1 MLKINR
7 YQPVVKIQRM
17 VDWLVT
23 GLGLLILFLSLGLL
37 CMVVFNL
44 LYVGSGRLSWDF
56 LTQFPSRFPAQA
68 GILSAWVGSTLM
80 MMCTAVIA
88 IPLGVGAA
96 IYLEEYAGKRWY
108 NTLIEIS
115 IANLAGVPSIIYGLL
130 ALSVLVYGA
139 GLGQTMLVAGL
150 TLAMMTFPVITLAAR
165 EALRA
170 VPITLREAAWSI
182 GCDHRQVVCDYV
194 LPQAWPGILTGIIV
208 GLSRAIGEAAP
219 LIAIGTLTY
228 VAFLPPLPVQDSFP
242 FVNGAWLMEPFS
254 ALPVQMFS
262 WISRP
267 QAGFQQNAAAAGV
280 VLLALSL
287 LMNLLA
293 IMIRYRLRKRP
304 VHG

>member
-1 MLKINR
+1 MQKIKR
-7 YQPVVKIQRM
+7 YQPVVRMQRA
-17 VDWLVT
+17 VDMAVT
-23 GLGLLILFLSLGLL
+23 ALGLLILFLSLGLL
-37 CMVVFNL
+37 CMVVLNL
-44 LYVGSGRLSWDF
+44 VYVGSGRLTWAF
-56 LTQFPSRFPAQA
+56 LTGFPSRFPYQA
-68 GILSAWVGSTLM
+68 GILSAWVGSTLVM
-80 MMCTAVIA
+80 ICTASIA

-96 IYLEEYAGKRWY
+96 IYLEEYASKRWY
-108 NTLIEIS
+108 STLIEIS

-130 ALSVLVYGA
+130 ALSVLIYGA

-170 VPITLREAAWSI
+170 VPVTLREAAWSI
-182 GCDHRQVVCDYV
+182 GCDRRQVVWGYV

-228 VAFLPPLPVQDSFP
+228 VAFLPSSPLQDTFP
-242 FVNGAWLMEPFS
+242 FVNGAWLLEPFS
-254 ALPVQMFS
+254 ALPVQMFN

-267 QAGFQQNAAAAGV
+267 QAGFQHNAAAAGV

-287 LMNLLA
+287 LMNLLS
-293 IMIRYRLRKRP
+293 ILIRYRLRKRP
-304 VHG
+304 IHG

>member
-1 MLKINR
+1 MQKIKR
-7 YQPVVKIQRM
+7 YQPVVRLQRA
-17 VDWLVT
+17 VDMAVT
-23 GLGLLILFLSLGLL
+23 ALGLLILFLSLGLL
-37 CMVVFNL
+37 CMVVLNL
-44 LYVGSGRLSWDF
+44 VYVGSGRLTWAF
-56 LTQFPSRFPAQA
+56 LTGFPSRFPDQA
-68 GILSAWVGSTLM
+68 GILSAWVGSTLVM
-80 MMCTAVIA
+80 ICTASIA

-96 IYLEEYAGKRWY
+96 IYLEEYASKRWY
-108 NTLIEIS
+108 STLIEIS

-130 ALSVLVYGA
+130 ALSVLIYGA

-170 VPITLREAAWSI
+170 VPVTLREAAWSI
-182 GCDHRQVVCDYV
+182 GCDRRQVVWGYV

-228 VAFLPPLPVQDSFP
+228 VAFLPSSPLQDTFP
-242 FVNGAWLMEPFS
+242 FVNGAWLLEPFS
-254 ALPVQMFS
+254 ALPVQMFN

-267 QAGFQQNAAAAGV
+267 QAGFQHNAAAAGV

-287 LMNLLA
+287 LMNLLS
-293 IMIRYRLRKRP
+293 ILIRYRLRKRP
-304 VHG
+304 IHG

>member
-1 MLKINR
+1 MQKIKR
-7 YQPVVKIQRM
+7 YQPVVRMQRA
-17 VDWLVT
+17 VDMAVT
-23 GLGLLILFLSLGLL
+23 ALGLLILFLSLGLL
-37 CMVVFNL
+37 CMVVLNL
-44 LYVGSGRLSWDF
+44 VYVGSGRLTWAF
-56 LTQFPSRFPAQA
+56 LTGFPSRFPDQA
-68 GILSAWVGSTLM
+68 GILSAWVGSTLVM
-80 MMCTAVIA
+80 ICTASIA

-108 NTLIEIS
+108 STLIEIS

-130 ALSVLVYGA
+130 ALSVLIYGA

-170 VPITLREAAWSI
+170 VPVTLREAAWSI
-182 GCDHRQVVCDYV
+182 GCDRRQVVWGYV

-228 VAFLPPLPVQDSFP
+228 VAFLPSSPLQDTFP
-242 FVNGAWLMEPFS
+242 FVNGAWLLEPFS
-254 ALPVQMFS
+254 ALPVQMFN

-267 QAGFQQNAAAAGV
+267 QAGFQHNAAAAGV
-280 VLLALSL
+280 VLLVLSL
-287 LMNLLA
+287 LMNLLS
-293 IMIRYRLRKRP
+293 ILIRYRLRKRP
-304 VHG
+304 IHG

>member
-1 MLKINR
+1 MQKIKR
-7 YQPVVKIQRM
+7 YQPVVRMQRA
-17 VDWLVT
+17 VDMAVT
-23 GLGLLILFLSLGLL
+23 ALGLLILFLSLGLL
-37 CMVVFNL
+37 CMVVLNL
-44 LYVGSGRLSWDF
+44 VYVGSGRLTWAF
-56 LTQFPSRFPAQA
+56 LTGFPSRFPDQA
-68 GILSAWVGSTLM
+68 GILSAWVGSTLVM
-80 MMCTAVIA
+80 ICTASIA

-96 IYLEEYAGKRWY
+96 IYLEEYASKRWY
-108 NTLIEIS
+108 STLIEIS

-130 ALSVLVYGA
+130 ALSVLIYGA

-170 VPITLREAAWSI
+170 VPVTLREAAWSI
-182 GCDHRQVVCDYV
+182 GCDRRQVVWGYV

-228 VAFLPPLPVQDSFP
+228 VAFLPSSPLQDTFP
-242 FVNGAWLMEPFS
+242 FVNGAWLLEPFS
-254 ALPVQMFS
+254 ALPVQMFN

-267 QAGFQQNAAAAGV
+267 QAGFQHNAAAAGV

-287 LMNLLA
+287 LMNLLS
-293 IMIRYRLRKRP
+293 ILIRYRLRKRP
-304 VHG
+304 IHG

>member
-1 MLKINR
+1 MQKIKR
-7 YQPVVKIQRM
+7 YQPVVRMQRA
-17 VDWLVT
+17 VDMAVT
-23 GLGLLILFLSLGLL
+23 ALGLLILFLSLGLL
-37 CMVVFNL
+37 CMVVLNL
-44 LYVGSGRLSWDF
+44 VYVGSGRLTWAF
-56 LTQFPSRFPAQA
+56 LTGFPSRFPDQA
-68 GILSAWVGSTLM
+68 GILSAWVGSTLVM
-80 MMCTAVIA
+80 ICTASIA

-96 IYLEEYAGKRWY
+96 IYLEEYASKRWY
-108 NTLIEIS
+108 STLIEIS

-130 ALSVLVYGA
+130 ALSVLIYGA

-170 VPITLREAAWSI
+170 VPVTLREAAWSI
-182 GCDHRQVVCDYV
+182 GCDRRQVVWSYV

-228 VAFLPPLPVQDSFP
+228 VAFLPSSPLQDTFP
-242 FVNGAWLMEPFS
+242 FVNGAWLLEPFS
-254 ALPVQMFS
+254 ALPVQMFN

-267 QAGFQQNAAAAGV
+267 QAGFQHNAAAAGV

-287 LMNLLA
+287 LMNLLS
-293 IMIRYRLRKRP
+293 ILIRYRLRKRP
-304 VHG
+304 IHG